1 MIGIIDYG
9 VGNLF
14 SLRSSFASLGQDV
27 IVSGDADVLAGADRL
42 VLPGV
47 GAFADA
53 AQKLRD
59 TGLDQFVIRQAN
71 AGKPLMGIC
80 LGMQM
85 LFEKSFEYGEHQGI
99 GILKGQ
105 VVPMAGVI
113 DPKLKVPH
121 MGWNQLKK
129 LNPQSRLL
137 SDISDGEYVYFVHS
151 YFATGCEQSLVAV
164 ADYSIPL
171 TAVVEQGNVFGCQF
185 HPEKSGTV
193 GLRILNRFCNL

>member
-1 MIGIIDYG
+1 
-9 VGNLF
+9 
-14 SLRSSFASLGQDV
+14 
-27 IVSGDADVLAGADRL
+27 
-42 VLPGV
+42 
-47 GAFADA
+47 
-53 AQKLRD
+53 
-59 TGLDQFVIRQAN
+59 
-71 AGKPLMGIC
+71 
-80 LGMQM
+80 
-85 LFEKSFEYGEHQGI
+85 
-99 GILKGQ
+99 
-105 VVPMAGVI
+105 MAGVI
-113 DPKLKVPH
+113 APKLKVPH

>member
-1 MIGIIDYG
+1 
-9 VGNLF
+9 
-14 SLRSSFASLGQDV
+14 
-27 IVSGDADVLAGADRL
+27 
-42 VLPGV
+42 
-47 GAFADA
+47 
-53 AQKLRD
+53 
-59 TGLDQFVIRQAN
+59 
-71 AGKPLMGIC
+71 MGIC

-85 LFEKSFEYGEHQGI
+85 LFEKSFEYGEHKGL
-99 GILKGQ
+99 GILAGQ
-105 VVPMAGVI
+105 VVPMMGKI
-113 DPKLKVPH
+113 DPKLKIPH

-129 LNPQSRLL
+129 LNAQSKLL
-137 SDISDGEYVYFVHS
+137 ADISDGEYVYFVHS